1 MKNVLIGLQVVTAL
15 AVAFLFYKTYNTPTH
30 QHSKSSPTNIG
41 GQNGIKIGY
50 FELDSLENQYVYMK
64 EMRNALRT
72 KEAGL
77 NQKLSSIKN
86 QYVALLKEYNQ
97 NGPNLSQSEQSTYQQ
112 KLAKLQNDYQ
122 VAETEG
128 QQEMQGEG
136 LRKMQDVKAKIQV
149 YLKQYCEAKGFS
161 FVFASNDADFL
172 YYKDTVYNVTNDI
185 IAELNAQHNKE
196 KSK

>member
-1 MKNVLIGLQVVTAL
+1 MKNVLIGLQVVTVI
-15 AVAFLFYKTYNTPTH
+15 AVAFLFYKIYSGHSHTGGKQASVNT
-30 QHSKSSPTNIG
+30 KGENV
-41 GQNGIKIGY
+41 IKIGY

-64 EMRNALRT
+64 EMRNSLRT

-86 QYVALLKEYNQ
+86 QYVSLLKQYNQ
-97 NGPNLSQSEQSTYQQ
+97 NGPSLSQSEQSAFQQ

-122 VAETEG
+122 AAEAEG

-149 YLKQYCEAKGFS
+149 YLKQYCETRGFT

-172 YYKDTVYNVTNDI
+172 YYKDTTYNVTNDI
-185 IAELNAQHNKE
+185 IAELNAQYKKE
-196 KSK
+196 KAK